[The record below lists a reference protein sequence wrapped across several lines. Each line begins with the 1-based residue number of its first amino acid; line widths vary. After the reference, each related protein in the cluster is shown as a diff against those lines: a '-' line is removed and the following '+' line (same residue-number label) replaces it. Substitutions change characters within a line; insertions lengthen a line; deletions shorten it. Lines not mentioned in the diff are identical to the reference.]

1 MVTPSMQLI
10 GEALAEVASISVDE
24 ALALVDGGDAVFV
37 DVRERAEHDAGAI
50 AGAVAAPRGFLEFVA
65 DPRLADAQRRA
76 LVRQAAGDLLRLRRA
91 LRARRQDVAGHGVFG
106 GREPHRRLPGLDR
119 GRRPHRMT
127 QGASVSTTAS

>member
-10 GEALAEVASISVDE
+10 GEALAEIASISVDE

-65 DPRLADAQRRA
+65 DPTSPMHNAALSSGKRLVIYCAS
-76 LVRQAAGDLLRLRRA
+76 
-91 LRARRQDVAGHGVFG
+91 G
-106 GREPHRRLPGLDR
+106 GRSALAAKTLQDMGYSGVANLTGGFQAWTEAGGPTG
-119 GRRPHRMT
+119 
-127 QGASVSTTAS
+127 

>member
-24 ALALVDGGDAVFV
+24 ALALVDGGDVVFV

-65 DPRLADAQRRA
+65 DPTSPMYNAALSSGKRLVIYCAS
-76 LVRQAAGDLLRLRRA
+76 
-91 LRARRQDVAGHGVFG
+91 G
-106 GREPHRRLPGLDR
+106 GRSALAAKTLQDMGYSEVANLTGGFHAWTEAGGPTG
-119 GRRPHRMT
+119 
-127 QGASVSTTAS
+127 

>member
-50 AGAVAAPRGFLEFVA
+50 AGAVAAPRGFLEFIA
-65 DPRLADAQRRA
+65 DPTSPMHNTA
-76 LVRQAAGDLLRLRRA
+76 LSSGKPLVIYCAS
-91 LRARRQDVAGHGVFG
+91 G
-106 GREPHRRLPGLDR
+106 GRSALAAKTLQDMGYSGVANLTGGFQAWTEAGGP
-119 GRRPHRMT
+119 T
-127 QGASVSTTAS
+127 E

>member
-50 AGAVAAPRGFLEFVA
+50 AGAVAAPRGFLEFIA
-65 DPRLADAQRRA
+65 DPTSPMHNGALSSGKRLVIYCAS
-76 LVRQAAGDLLRLRRA
+76 
-91 LRARRQDVAGHGVFG
+91 G
-106 GREPHRRLPGLDR
+106 GRSALAAKTLQDMGYSGVANLTGGFQAWTEAGGP
-119 GRRPHRMT
+119 
-127 QGASVSTTAS
+127 TA

>member
-50 AGAVAAPRGFLEFVA
+50 VGAVAAPRGFLEFIA
-65 DPRLADAQRRA
+65 DPTSPMHNAALSSGKRLVIYCAS
-76 LVRQAAGDLLRLRRA
+76 
-91 LRARRQDVAGHGVFG
+91 G
-106 GREPHRRLPGLDR
+106 GRSALAAKTLQDMGYSEVANLTGGFQAWTEAGGP
-119 GRRPHRMT
+119 T
-127 QGASVSTTAS
+127 E

>member
-65 DPRLADAQRRA
+65 DPTSPMHNAALSSGKRLVIYCAS
-76 LVRQAAGDLLRLRRA
+76 
-91 LRARRQDVAGHGVFG
+91 G
-106 GREPHRRLPGLDR
+106 GRSALAAKTLQDMGYSEVANLTGGFQAWTEAGGP
-119 GRRPHRMT
+119 
-127 QGASVSTTAS
+127 TA

>member
-50 AGAVAAPRGFLEFVA
+50 AGAVAAPRGFLEFIA
-65 DPRLADAQRRA
+65 DPTSPMHNAALSSGKRLVIYCAS
-76 LVRQAAGDLLRLRRA
+76 
-91 LRARRQDVAGHGVFG
+91 G
-106 GREPHRRLPGLDR
+106 GRSALATKTLQDMGYSEVANLTG
-119 GRRPHRMT
+119 GFQAWT
-127 QGASVSTTAS
+127 GAGGPTE

>member
-10 GEALAEVASISVDE
+10 GEALAEISSISVDE

-65 DPRLADAQRRA
+65 DPTSPMHNAALSSGKRLVIYCAS
-76 LVRQAAGDLLRLRRA
+76 
-91 LRARRQDVAGHGVFG
+91 G
-106 GREPHRRLPGLDR
+106 GRSALATKTLQDMGYSGVANLTGGFQAWTEAGGP
-119 GRRPHRMT
+119 
-127 QGASVSTTAS
+127 TA

>member
-10 GEALAEVASISVDE
+10 GEALAEISSISVDE

-65 DPRLADAQRRA
+65 DPTSPMHNAALSSGKRLVIYCAS
-76 LVRQAAGDLLRLRRA
+76 
-91 LRARRQDVAGHGVFG
+91 G
-106 GREPHRRLPGLDR
+106 GRSALATKTLQDMGYSEVANLTGGFQAWTEAGGP
-119 GRRPHRMT
+119 
-127 QGASVSTTAS
+127 TA